1 MIWGRPQNLILGAL
15 TALFN
20 VVILALKASGTDVPP
35 EIVAAV
41 NVALAAIITL
51 IAYQPPTLNPG
62 DTLNVTTPAG
72 QPTAVTTVATP
83 PAADKPPVM
92 TPVPPKS

>member
-1 MIWGRPQNLILGAL
+1 MIFGRPQNLILGAF

-20 VVILALKASGTDVPP
+20 VVVFALGTQGIQIDPQLVILVNIAAAALVTV
-35 EIVAAV
+35 
-41 NVALAAIITL
+41 

-62 DTLNVTTPAG
+62 DTLNVTTPPG

-83 PAADKPPVM
+83 PAADAAPVM
-92 TPVPPKS
+92 TPSPKA

>member
-1 MIWGRPQNLILGAL
+1 MIWGRPQNLILGAI

-20 VVILALKASGTDVPP
+20 VVILALKASGTEVPP

-41 NVALAAIITL
+41 NVALAAVITL

-62 DTLNVTTPAG
+62 DSFTVQTATGTPNY
-72 QPTAVTTVATP
+72 QTTVATP
-83 PAADKPPVM
+83 PAADAAPVM
-92 TPVPPKS
+92 TPNAPKS

>member
-1 MIWGRPQNLILGAL
+1 MVFGRPQNLILGAV

-20 VVILALKASGTDVPP
+20 VVILALKASGTEVSP
-35 EIVAAV
+35 EVVAAV
-41 NVALAAIITL
+41 NVALAAVITL

-72 QPTAVTTVATP
+72 MPTAVTTVATP
-83 PAADKPPVM
+83 PSADAAPVM
-92 TPVPPKS
+92 TPNAPKP